1 MINMTAE
8 QLSELT
14 RLRDSKRYPDMY
26 RYMLEVVT
34 AQKNITHDAQALDD
48 LTTAQTWLNVAIS
61 VNSNDGQFPNQMVRG
76 SMQFA
81 AASKGKPLSDTE
93 FQKGSDKLAWN
104 IADSI
109 IKNGGFPPINDIMKD
124 DRDMT
129 VDAFGLESW
138 QWPGTIADTF
148 PPLLGGLNREVSTIP
163 GQGETYAKHLRLAVM
178 QNLAGVSRYISSF
191 TELDMLPA
199 WKYANELR
207 RFAADNT
214 YKMFQW
220 FGAGDDTPVQPD
232 TNQSIQIHIDASP
245 KPQQHIQG
253 EDQARQDV
261 SNGYVQN
268 AATHN
273 VFALGGILN
282 KTDFASTQM
291 ASLTSGGIRPG
302 EMQLDPNARPNS
314 HLSKFYLDQPS
325 TSGFDFSLRNAVT
338 LNGLSAMT
346 TRNTYVDPLLLDLGG
361 EGVRMTDLSDAVLFD
376 TDHSGT
382 LKRSAW
388 ADRKTGMLV
397 IDDGS
402 GQVKDVSQMFSEYY
416 KGKAGV
422 NGAAGEARFKDG
434 FAALASEDGNG
445 DGIIDARDPI
455 WNQLRVWVD
464 ASHDARV
471 DRGEL
476 KTLTELGITQINVR
490 AAGTPGESRDGSRVL
505 ARGSFVIGGN
515 TREALA
521 VDFLGDPVS
530 SSTTRQSNGLR
541 VTSSSDGATT
551 TAYSS
556 TSTQGEHLD
565 ATALGVN
572 NLYGGSGDDR
582 LTASASGSW
591 LVGGGGSNTYVGGAG
606 DDVFVIS
613 ASDNPQ
619 NIQGNG
625 GRDTALIVGDQGV
638 ELNMAK
644 AGLTI
649 AQGGRGD
656 DVIRSGGGAGVFIK
670 GGEGNATLIG
680 GAGNDVL
687 VGGSG
692 HNTLIGG
699 SGKAVIYAGPNGDL
713 IYASAG
719 GSIIHAG
726 GGNDVIHGGAGDD
739 VIEVGHGNARIDGG
753 AGTNLVSLHGKY
765 GEYRITHTS
774 NGYQVADN
782 LAGRDGTVQLRN
794 IHKLNFA
801 DISAVDLSQPN
812 AMPVADVLRQDK
824 DGQRFDR
831 NRSHLIAA
839 SSLLANDLLLGSQG
853 GLRIDNIGD
862 ATGGSVSLTAQG
874 DVLFTPLAGYTGM
887 MGFKYGIVDAQ
898 GNKSASVVDL
908 GSGQTAPMRASVTLL
923 DAGMPNDPLAAQQWY
938 LSDTNVL
945 PVWQDY
951 TGKGV
956 RIAMFEPGGEFATAP
971 EIFDIQHPD
980 LAANVDQAWLKTQ
993 HDKGVLPELAS
1004 NHATMVAGVMVAGRN
1019 DKGGVGVAYDAKLS
1033 GFYLANK
1040 GDDLTGLGNMV
1051 SYDVANHSWG
1061 FQNDFAISNLQNG
1074 AIDTASA
1081 LAANA
1086 RYAAHNGRGGLGT
1099 VIVTAG
1105 GNQRAHGGSA
1115 QGSLTNNNRFSIEV
1129 GAINAQGDLSTLQI
1143 GSTPFSN
1150 PGASLLVSAPGSNVL
1165 STSRLVETERGSTFG
1180 NDYTSMQGTS
1190 FAAPIVSGVAALM
1203 LEANPNLGY
1212 RDVQQILALSA
1223 RRVNDSA
1230 TRWDDNGARNW
1241 NGGGMHTSHDYG
1253 FGEVDA
1259 RAAVRLA
1266 ESWMTRS
1273 TGADESVFSANS
1285 GALGKTLAGGGSL
1298 STSLQMDAGLN
1309 VEHVEIDLD
1318 ASVGRLGDLTVTL
1331 VSPDGTRS
1339 ILLDRTGKVP
1349 QGMAGASD
1357 ADMGSTRSG
1366 AFKYSFMSTR
1376 DWGERSAG
1384 TWTLEVKDASNGQP
1398 VTLNNWALRLYG
1410 SKAGADD
1417 TYFYTDEYLK
1427 AVQGHASRSVLDDA
1441 GNGTAGGR
1449 NTLNAAAVS
1458 GDVQVNL
1465 ATGVA
1470 SIGGAALTLRNPNG
1484 VHNLIS
1490 GDGND
1495 TLVAGN
1501 ADALLDGGR
1510 GNNSLTGGSGKD
1522 FFVVHRREGGQ
1533 DTVHHFEAAKGEVID
1548 LVGFTGKTFADLTLQ
1563 QQGAD
1568 VRVDLGNGQHILL
1581 SGQSLGNISA
1591 ANFQFQDSFVAPANY
1606 VDSSRPNVDTGT
1618 VAGTMVLNGGG
1629 QGVNFSSGADGQ
1641 LVAALAGKV
1650 YSHDSATSD
1659 RFIISHQLN
1668 ASDYHNALRGFR
1680 HGIDKI
1686 DLSQVGVTRFE
1697 ELSIVQKNRGTI
1709 NGLSQIHGVELSTNV
1724 LRGANQPVNLAYLDA
1739 IEVAQLDAGDF
1750 IFASAHLPMETGQP
1764 ALPPTRL
1771 PGTDLSLPDRV
1782 KPIEIPDR
1790 LTPIVERPD
1799 IKIPDVRIPD
1809 FSIPDHRIPDLTD
1822 LLNRSTDDWR
1832 KRFDDHP
1839 SVPTRP
1845 VEIPD
1850 IRPTPIEIP
1859 EIRIPDRTAVDLRPS
1874 TDIGSILEE
1883 ARRRHEQIMEES
1895 NRRTDELLKPT
1906 RPVEIPDIRP
1916 ATIEIA
1922 DRPAVDLHTSTD
1934 VDSIVEEARRRH
1946 KQIMEEVHNDRFEHK
1961 PVTLPDINASD
1972 YLKHPTSSDATPASK
1987 PQASTSPAQAYQLIV
2002 AGQAWSAGSLSGLF
2016 GMALKDQAPVYQVS
2030 LADGS
2035 PLPAWM
2041 SFDSAQASL
2050 AGIPEAGLAGTF
2062 DIKVNAGS
2070 QTSAV
2075 LHLMVQP
2082 TVMTVPMFSSVT
2094 LADDQYAVNL
2104 SNSFTKVTANGGR
2117 HLALLG
2123 SGAKATLLGRD
2134 DQQVFA
2140 TGSRA
2145 EVTLGDGN
2153 NTVKGGVGT
2162 LVAGHGD
2169 NLIETTGSSTNLT
2182 LGNGHNTIKGS
2193 LDKLVAGNGDN
2204 LIETTGSSA
2213 DVTLGDGRNTINGRL
2228 DKLVAGN
2235 GDNHVESSGSFA
2247 EITLGNGGN
2256 SIKGEFR
2263 KLVVGDGDNRIETSS
2278 SFTKIK
2284 LGKGHNNVVVE
2295 GSMADVEVGE
2305 GHTEVAF
2312 RGSMSTLNFGK
2323 PVLPEQ
2329 LWFQHQGDDLLIS
2342 RIGSAQQVTLHD
2354 WYASSPARV
2363 RDIVAGNGQHL
2374 SDRNVE
2380 QLVQAMAAFA
2390 PPGAAAT
2397 SFDAAQAQAL
2407 QPVLAANWR

>member
-1 MINMTAE
+1 MSVIN
-8 QLSELT
+8 LSESQLAEVQ
-14 RLRDSKRYPDMY
+14 RLRDTGKFPAMY
-26 RYMLEVVT
+26 LYLKSIVDQEKAATSDLQLKEDFTIAANWLKT
-34 AQKNITHDAQALDD
+34 ASQI
-48 LTTAQTWLNVAIS
+48 
-61 VNSNDGQFPNQMVRG
+61 NSNDGSMFNEMVRG
-76 SMQFA
+76 SMAFA
-81 AASKGKPLSDTE
+81 AATNGRPLTDAD
-93 FQKGSDKLAWN
+93 FQKASDQLA
-104 IADSI
+104 IDVATHI
-109 IKNGGFPPINDIMKD
+109 IKKRGFPEVNEIIQADVQSAVHNLKLKD
-124 DRDMT
+124 WNW
-129 VDAFGLESW
+129 A
-138 QWPGTIADTF
+138 GTIAD
-148 PPLLGGLNREVSTIP
+148 LLPIKAFGLGRDFVQIP
-163 GQGETYAKHLRLAVM
+163 GDGAEYAKNITIAVM
-178 QNLAGVSRYISSF
+178 QNAAGLSRYLSSF
-191 TELDMLPA
+191 TELDMLPT
-199 WKYANELR
+199 WKYARELER
-207 RFAADNT
+207 YAADNR
-214 YKMFQW
+214 YKVFQW
-220 FGAGDDTPVQPD
+220 FGVGEDTPTQPA
-232 TNQSIQIHIDASP
+232 TNQSIQIQIDASP

-325 TSGFDFSLRNAVT
+325 TSSFDFSLRNAVT

-471 DRGEL
+471 DGGEL
-476 KTLTELGITQINVR
+476 KTLAELGITQINVR
-490 AAGTPGESRDGSRVL
+490 ASGTPGETRDGSRVL
-505 ARGSFVIGGN
+505 ARGSFTIGGAS
-515 TREALA
+515 REALA

-530 SSTTRQSNGLR
+530 STTTRQGDGIR
-541 VTSSSDGATT
+541 VVSSSDGATT
-551 TAYSS
+551 IAYSS
-556 TSTQGEHLD
+556 TSNQGEQLD
-565 ATALGVN
+565 ATTLGVN
-572 NLYGGSGDDR
+572 NLYGGSGNDQ
-582 LTASASGSW
+582 LTAAAGGSW
-591 LVGGGGSNTYVGGAG
+591 LVGGAGSNTYIGGAG

-619 NIQGNG
+619 NIHGNG

-726 GGNDVIHGGAGDD
+726 GGNDVIHGGAADD
-739 VIEVGHGNARIDGG
+739 VIEVGHGNAQIDGG
-753 AGTNLVSLHGKY
+753 GGTNLVTLHGKY

-782 LAGRDGTVQLRN
+782 VTGRDGTVQLRN
-794 IHKLNFA
+794 IQKLNFA
-801 DISAVDLSQPN
+801 DISAVDLSNPN
-812 AMPVADVLRQDK
+812 AMPVADVLRLDK
-824 DGQRFDR
+824 DGLRFDR
-831 NRSHLIAA
+831 QRTHLIAA
-839 SSLLANDLLLGSQG
+839 SSLLANDLLLDSKG
-853 GLRIDNIGD
+853 GLRIDNVGD

-887 MGFKYGIVDAQ
+887 MGFKYGIIDAQ

-945 PVWQDY
+945 PVWHDY

-993 HDKGVLPELAS
+993 RDKGVLPELAS

-1019 DKGGVGVAYDAKLS
+1019 DQGGVGVAYDAKLS

-1051 SYDVANHSWG
+1051 NYDVANHSWG

-1273 TGADESVFSANS
+1273 TGADESVFSASS
-1285 GALGKTLAGGGSL
+1285 GALGKTLSGGGSL

-1349 QGMAGASD
+1349 QGMSGASD

-1417 TYFYTDEYLK
+1417 SYFYTDEYLK
-1427 AVQGHASRSVLDDA
+1427 AVQGQASRGVLDDA
-1441 GNGTAGGR
+1441 GNGIAGGR

-1533 DTVHHFEAAKGEVID
+1533 DTVHRFEAAKGEVID
-1548 LVGFTGKTFADLTLQ
+1548 LVGFTGKTFADLALQ

-1591 ANFQFQDSFVAPANY
+1591 ANFQFQDRFVAPANY
-1606 VDSSRPNVDTGT
+1606 VDSSRPNADTGT
-1618 VAGTMVLNGGG
+1618 GAGTVVLNGGG
-1629 QGVNFSSGADGQ
+1629 QGVSFSSGADGQ

-1659 RFIISHQLN
+1659 RFVISHQLN

-1724 LRGANQPVNLAYLDA
+1724 LRGAAQPVNLAYLDA

-1750 IFASAHLPMETGQP
+1750 IFASAHLPVETGQP

-1771 PGTDLSLPDRV
+1771 PGIDLSLPDRV

-1790 LTPIVERPD
+1790 LTPIIERPD
-1799 IKIPDVRIPD
+1799 IKIPDTRVPD
-1809 FSIPDHRIPDLTD
+1809 FSIPDHRIPDLND
-1822 LLNRSTDDWR
+1822 LLNRGTDDWR

-1850 IRPTPIEIP
+1850 IRPTPIETP
-1859 EIRIPDRTAVDLRPS
+1859 EVRIPDRPAVDLRPS
-1874 TDIGSILEE
+1874 TDIDAIFEE
-1883 ARRRHEQIMEES
+1883 ARRRREQIMAESDRRMEELRKRLDDHPS
-1895 NRRTDELLKPT
+1895 VPT
-1906 RPVEIPDIRP
+1906 RPVEIPDIKPTVIDHR
-1916 ATIEIA
+1916 
-1922 DRPAVDLHTSTD
+1922 DL
-1934 VDSIVEEARRRH
+1934 
-1946 KQIMEEVHNDRFEHK
+1946 EVK
-1961 PVTLPDINASD
+1961 VPDISASD
-1972 YLKHPTSSDATPASK
+1972 YLKRPTSSDSTPAPK
-1987 PQASTSPAQAYQLIV
+1987 PQASASPAQAYQLIA
-2002 AGQAWSAGSLSGLF
+2002 AGQAWSAGALSGLF
-2016 GMALKDQAPVYQVS
+2016 GKELKDQAPVYQVS

-2041 SFDSAQASL
+2041 SFDPAQASL
-2050 AGIPEAGLAGTF
+2050 TGIPLAGLGATY
-2062 DIKVNAGS
+2062 DIKVDAGS
-2070 QTSAV
+2070 EASAV

-2082 TVMTVPMFSSVT
+2082 TLLTVPTFDSVT
-2094 LADDQYAVNL
+2094 LTDDQYAVNL
-2104 SNSFTKVTANGGR
+2104 SNSFTQVTANGGR
-2117 HLALLG
+2117 HLVLVG
-2123 SGAKATLLGRD
+2123 NGTTATLLGKE

-2140 TGSRA
+2140 AGSRA

-2153 NTVKGGVGT
+2153 NTVKGGVDK

-2169 NLIETTGSSTNLT
+2169 NLVETTASFSNLT
-2182 LGNGHNTIKGS
+2182 LGNGQNTIKG
-2193 LDKLVAGNGDN
+2193 K
-2204 LIETTGSSA
+2204 I
-2213 DVTLGDGRNTINGRL
+2213 

-2235 GDNHVESSGSFA
+2235 GDNHIESSGSSAKITLGNGHNTVKGEVGNLQVGDGNNQIESSGSFA
-2247 EITLGNGGN
+2247 EITLGNGRN
-2256 SIKGEFR
+2256 SVKGAVR
-2263 KLVVGDGDNRIETSS
+2263 KLVVGDGDNHIVSSS
-2278 SFTKIK
+2278 SFADIT
-2284 LGKGHNNVVVE
+2284 LGKGHNDLVVT
-2295 GSMADVEVGE
+2295 GSMSNVKVGE
-2305 GHTEVAF
+2305 GRTEVAF
-2312 RGSMSTLNFGK
+2312 KGNMSTLTFGK

-2342 RIGSAQQVTLHD
+2342 HIGSEQQVTLDD
-2354 WYASSPARV
+2354 WYASSPARAGN
-2363 RDIVAGNGQHL
+2363 IVAGNGQRL
-2374 SDRNVE
+2374 SDRDVE

>member
-1 MINMTAE
+1 MERNYSVTYKVAKIGARYEYQVDKNDHKAGDTHASTGGHMWYSISNGVDAAKSYGFESKYDSVHGEGQVTPYDDRGYKETIYEVTIA
-8 QLSELT
+8 LSKDQYEKLLT
-14 RLRDSKRYPDMY
+14 FSTDPKSNGFDDSRYRLLTNSCVDFVFASLKTIGYNEYGIEGYLLPQENKSSLNILLHTQGAQIIRDNLARHGEYYEAK
-26 RYMLEVVT
+26 
-34 AQKNITHDAQALDD
+34 
-48 LTTAQTWLNVAIS
+48 
-61 VNSNDGQFPNQMVRG
+61 DGQ
-76 SMQFA
+76 
-81 AASKGKPLSDTE
+81 KCLW
-93 FQKGSDKLAWN
+93 L
-104 IADSI
+104 
-109 IKNGGFPPINDIMKD
+109 
-124 DRDMT
+124 
-129 VDAFGLESW
+129 
-138 QWPGTIADTF
+138 
-148 PPLLGGLNREVSTIP
+148 
-163 GQGETYAKHLRLAVM
+163 
-178 QNLAGVSRYISSF
+178 
-191 TELDMLPA
+191 
-199 WKYANELR
+199 
-207 RFAADNT
+207 
-214 YKMFQW
+214 
-220 FGAGDDTPVQPD
+220 GAGDIRNAPQASGLI
-232 TNQSIQIHIDASP
+232 NIDINPSP
-245 KPQQHIQG
+245 QPQQHIQG
-253 EDQARQDV
+253 ESKAQQDV
-261 SNGYVQN
+261 ANGYIQN
-268 AATHN
+268 SATHGIY
-273 VFALGGILN
+273 ALGGILS
-282 KTDFASTQM
+282 KTDFTSTQM
-291 ASLTSGGIRPG
+291 ASLASGGIRPG
-302 EMQLDPNARPNS
+302 EMQLDPNARPNTY
-314 HLSKFYLDQPS
+314 LSQFYS
-325 TSGFDFSLRNAVT
+325 TPNATKPDFSLRSAVT
-338 LNGLSAMT
+338 LNGLSAMST
-346 TRNTYVDPLLLDLGG
+346 FNTYVDPLLLDLTGN
-361 EGVRMTDLSDAVLFD
+361 GVRMTDLRDGVLFD

-382 LKRSAW
+382 LKRSGW
-388 ADRKTGMLV
+388 ADRNTGMLV

-402 GQVKDVSQMFSEYY
+402 GQIKDVSQMFSEYY
-416 KGKAGV
+416 GGKAGV
-422 NGAAGEARFKDG
+422 NGAAGERRFKDG

-445 DGIIDARDPI
+445 DGVIDQSDPI
-455 WNQLRVWVD
+455 WSKLRIWVD
-464 ASHDARV
+464 GSHDAKF
-471 DRGEL
+471 DGGEL
-476 KTLTELGITQINVR
+476 KTLAELGITQINVR
-490 AAGTPGESRDGSRVL
+490 PASSAPQTRDGNKVL
-505 ARGSFVIGGN
+505 ASGSFTLNGKQQ
-515 TREALA
+515 EMLA

-530 SSTTRQSNGLR
+530 NTVASQGSGTR
-541 VTSSSDGATT
+541 VTSTTSGSNSRTTSAFASQSSV
-551 TAYSS
+551 
-556 TSTQGEHLD
+556 GETLD
-565 ATALGVN
+565 AAALGVN
-572 NLYGGSGDDR
+572 NLYGGSGDDT
-582 LTASASGSW
+582 LIAAPSGSW
-591 LVGGGGSNTYVGGAG
+591 LVGGAGSNTYNGGAG
-606 DDVFVIS
+606 DDVFVVS
-613 ASDNPQ
+613 ASDNPA
-619 NIQGNG
+619 NIHGNG
-625 GRDTALIVGDQGV
+625 GHDTAIVVGDKGV

-649 AQGGRGD
+649 AQGGDGD
-656 DVIRSGGGAGVFIK
+656 DKLVSGGHASVFIK
-670 GGEGNATLIG
+670 GGTGNSVLVG
-680 GAGNDVL
+680 GGGNDVL

-692 HNTLIGG
+692 HNTIIGG
-699 SGKAVIYAGPNGDL
+699 SGKAVIYAGPQGDT
-713 IYASAG
+713 IYAAEG

-726 GGNDVIHGGAGDD
+726 GGADRIFGGVGND
-739 VIEVGHGNARIDGG
+739 VIEVGHGNAVIDGDG
-753 AGTNLVSLHGKY
+753 GVNLVTLHGNH
-765 GEYRITHTS
+765 GEYRITRTAS
-774 NGYQVADN
+774 GYEVADKV
-782 LAGRDGTVQLRN
+782 AGRDGTVTLKN
-794 IHKLNFA
+794 IQKLNFS
-801 DISAVDLSQPN
+801 DISAVDLQTPN
-812 AMPVADVLRQDK
+812 AMPVADVLSLDK
-824 DGQRFDR
+824 EGRAFDR
-831 NRSHLIAA
+831 SRTHLVAA
-839 SSLLANDLLLGSQG
+839 ASLLANDLLLNSQG
-853 GLRIDNIGD
+853 GLRIDNVGD

-887 MGFKYGIVDAQ
+887 MGFKYGIIDAQ

-993 HDKGVLPELAS
+993 RDKGVLPELAS

-1019 DKGGVGVAYDAKLS
+1019 DQGGVGVAYDAKLS

-1051 SYDVANHSWG
+1051 NYDVANHSWG

-1273 TGADESVFSANS
+1273 TGADESVFSASS
-1285 GALGKTLAGGGSL
+1285 GALGKTLSGGGSL

-1427 AVQGHASRSVLDDA
+1427 AVQGQASRGVLDDA

-1510 GNNSLTGGSGKD
+1510 GNNSLTGGNGKD

-1533 DTVHHFEAAKGEVID
+1533 DTVHRFEAAKGEVID

-1591 ANFQFQDSFVAPANY
+1591 ANFQFQDRFVAPANY

-1618 VAGTMVLNGGG
+1618 VAGTVVLSGGG
-1629 QGVNFSSGADGQ
+1629 EGVSFSSGADGQ
-1641 LVAALAGKV
+1641 LIAALAGKV

-1750 IFASAHLPMETGQP
+1750 IFASAHLPVETGQP
-1764 ALPPTRL
+1764 PLPPTRL
-1771 PGTDLSLPDRV
+1771 PGIDLSLPDRV

-1799 IKIPDVRIPD
+1799 IKIPDVRVPD
-1809 FSIPDHRIPDLTD
+1809 FSIPDHRIPDLND
-1822 LLNRSTDDWR
+1822 LLNRGTDDWR

-1839 SVPTRP
+1839 GVPTRP

-1850 IRPTPIEIP
+1850 IRPSPIEIP
-1859 EIRIPDRTAVDLRPS
+1859 EIRIPDRPTVDLRPS
-1874 TDIGSILEE
+1874 TDINSILEE

-1906 RPVEIPDIRP
+1906 RPVEIPDFRP
-1916 ATIEIA
+1916 TLIEIA

-2104 SNSFTKVTANGGR
+2104 SNSFTKVTASGGR

-2204 LIETTGSSA
+2204 FIETTGSSA